1 MQPDRRRYRAGLVYV
16 SLDGKVE
23 VDVPLPIELTGRSPD
38 TGRVWPMPATTPG
51 PCPCVCNTLDQPCGG
66 CGHAGCGRR

>member
-1 MQPDRRRYRAGLVYV
+1 MPTDRRHLAGLVYLSV
-16 SLDGKVE
+16 DGE
-23 VDVPLPIELTGRSPD
+23 VDVNVPLPIEVTAARPS
-38 TGRVWPMPATTPG
+38 TPATTPG

>member
-1 MQPDRRRYRAGLVYV
+1 MPTDRRHLAGLVYL
-16 SLDGKVE
+16 SLDGQVD
-23 VDVPLPIELTGRSPD
+23 VDVPLPIQ
-38 TGRVWPMPATTPG
+38 VAAHWPEPATTPG